1 MGGFRRDE
9 NTIAL
14 QVINL
19 INFLFYNKD
28 NERFGGIFLNYVEI
42 LIKSNV
48 LIRNGMI
55 SLECEHVTYSSKSFQ
70 IPSQCML

>member
-19 INFLFYNKD
+19 INFLSTIKTMNV
-28 NERFGGIFLNYVEI
+28 FGGIFLNYVEI

-55 SLECEHVTYSSKSFQ
+55 SLVCEHVT
-70 IPSQCML
+70 

>member
-19 INFLFYNKD
+19 INFLSTIKTMNVFV
-28 NERFGGIFLNYVEI
+28 GIFLNYVEI

-55 SLECEHVTYSSKSFQ
+55 SLVCEHVTQ
-70 IPSQCML
+70 M

>member
-19 INFLFYNKD
+19 INFLSTIKTMNVFV
-28 NERFGGIFLNYVEI
+28 GIFLNYVEI

-55 SLECEHVTYSSKSFQ
+55 SLECEHVT
-70 IPSQCML
+70 